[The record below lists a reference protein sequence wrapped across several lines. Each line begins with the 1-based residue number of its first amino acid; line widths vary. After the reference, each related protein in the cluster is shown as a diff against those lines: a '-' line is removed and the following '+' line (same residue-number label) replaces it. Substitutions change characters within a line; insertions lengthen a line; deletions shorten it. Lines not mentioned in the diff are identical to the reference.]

1 MEQTESIHKGHRERL
16 RKRFLEHGLD
26 SFSDI
31 EALEL
36 LLFYALPRRNTNPLA
51 HALLK
56 TFGSFRAVM
65 EAQTVDLAQVEG
77 IGENAACLIRLVAEF
92 GRRYM
97 TSGRRSGKVIRG
109 SADAGEYFLPLFAYE
124 TDELVYV
131 ACLDSG
137 GMVKQCRRIARGMS
151 NKVDFSSRDI
161 VDTALRYNASHV
173 IIAHNHLSG
182 TAMPSNADV
191 STTKKL
197 NAALSLIGVELDDH
211 IIVCDGDFV
220 SLRDSGYIH

>member
-1 MEQTESIHKGHRERL
+1 MEQTGSIHKGHRERL
-16 RKRFLEHGLD
+16 RKRFFEHGLD

-36 LLFYALPRRNTNPLA
+36 LLFYALPRRDTNPLA

-56 TFGSFRAVM
+56 SFGSFRAVL
-65 EAQTVDLAQVEG
+65 EARTEDLAQVEG
-77 IGENAACLIRLVAEF
+77 IGKNAAGLIRLVAEF
-92 GRRYM
+92 GQRYM
-97 TSGRRSGKVIRG
+97 VSGRRGGKPLLS
-109 SADAGEYFLPLFAYE
+109 SADVGEYFLPLFAYE

-131 ACLDSG
+131 ACLDSA
-137 GMVKQCRRIARGMS
+137 GMVKQCRKIAHGMS
-151 NKVDFSSRDI
+151 NRVDFSSRDI

-182 TAMPSNADV
+182 TAMPSQADV
-191 STTKKL
+191 SATKKL
-197 NAALSLIGVELDDH
+197 IAALSIIGVELDDH

-220 SLRDSGYIH
+220 SLRDSGYFH

>member
-1 MEQTESIHKGHRERL
+1 MDSIHKGHRQRL
-16 RKRFLEHGLD
+16 RIRFLEHGLD

-31 EALEL
+31 EALEM
-36 LLFYALPRRNTNPLA
+36 LLFYALPRRDTNELA
-51 HALLK
+51 HALLSS
-56 TFGSFRAVM
+56 FGSFRAVM
-65 EAQTVDLAQVEG
+65 EAQTEDLAQVEG
-77 IGENAACLIRLVAEF
+77 IGENAACLIRLVSEF

-97 TSGRRSGKVIRG
+97 TAGRSPGRPIRG
-109 SADAGEYFLPLFAYE
+109 TEDAGAYLLPLFAYE
-124 TDELVYV
+124 TSELVYV
-131 ACLDSG
+131 LCLDSG
-137 GMVKQCRRIARGMS
+137 GAVKQCRKIASGMA

-182 TAMPSNADV
+182 TALPSPADI

-197 NAALSLIGVELDDH
+197 YAALSLIGVELDDH

-220 SLRDSGYIH
+220 SLKDSGYIP

>member
-1 MEQTESIHKGHRERL
+1 MEKTESIHKGHRERL

-56 TFGSFRAVM
+56 SFGSFRAVM
-65 EAQTVDLAQVEG
+65 EARTTDLAQVEG
-77 IGENAACLIRLVAEF
+77 IGENAAGLIHLVAEF
-92 GRRYM
+92 GQRYM
-97 TSGRRSGKVIRG
+97 AAARRQGKLLRS

-137 GMVKQCRRIARGMS
+137 GMVKQCRRIAQGMS
-151 NKVDFSSRDI
+151 NKVDISSRDI

-182 TAMPSNADV
+182 TAMPSQADIT
-191 STTKKL
+191 TTKNL
-197 NAALSLIGVELDDH
+197 YTALSLIGVELDDH

-220 SLRDSGYIH
+220 SLRDSGCFH

>member
-16 RKRFLEHGLD
+16 RKRFLEYGLD

-56 TFGSFRAVM
+56 TFGSFRAVL
-65 EAQTVDLAQVEG
+65 EAQTEDLAQVDG
-77 IGENAACLIRLVAEF
+77 IGENAACLIRLVSEF
-92 GRRYM
+92 GRRYLI
-97 TSGRRSGKVIRG
+97 SGRRTGKPLRS
-109 SADAGEYFLPLFAYE
+109 SADAGEYFLPLFSYE

-137 GMVKQCRRIARGMS
+137 GVVKQCRKIARGMS

-161 VDTALRYNASHV
+161 VDMALRYNASHV

-182 TAMPSNADV
+182 TAAPSNADL
-191 STTKKL
+191 SATKKL
-197 NAALSLIGVELDDH
+197 NTALSLIGVELDDH